1 MKRLFRAALA
11 LLLLAACTAQADTY
25 PSKTIRMIVPG
36 APGTSP
42 DILARTL
49 AQYLSARVGQQVLIL
64 NQPGGG
70 GNIGHGAAAKAAPD
84 GYTLLVTSDQLSINQ
99 TLFRDL
105 PFSATDSFIP
115 VIQAIV
121 SPQVL
126 IVPRDFPAKD
136 VAGLVD
142 YARANPGKINFASPQ
157 LGTVGHL
164 AGELLKSTQKI
175 DIVHV
180 PFQGATSAIKEI
192 VAGQIQMLFVTLPP
206 AVGQIQAGTVRALAV
221 STPTRSPTIP
231 NVPTMKELGY
241 PEFDFGAWQGVFA
254 PAGTPP
260 EIVAKLN
267 TELNAVLRDPEASA
281 ALSKL
286 GFQPVGGSPE
296 DFRRLVATTIDKW
309 GRVVREAKV
318 KVE

>member
-1 MKRLFRAALA
+1 M
-11 LLLLAACTAQADTY
+11 
-25 PSKTIRMIVPG
+25 
-36 APGTSP
+36 
-42 DILARTL
+42 
-49 AQYLSARVGQQVLIL
+49 
-64 NQPGGG
+64 
-70 GNIGHGAAAKAAPD
+70 
-84 GYTLLVTSDQLSINQ
+84 TSDQLSINQ
-99 TLFRDL
+99 SLFRDL

-136 VAGLVD
+136 VAGLLD
-142 YARANPGKINFASPQ
+142 YARANPGKVNFASPQ

-164 AGELLKSTQKI
+164 SGELLKSTQKL

-180 PFQGATSAIKEI
+180 PFQGATAAIKEV

-231 NVPTMKELGY
+231 AVPTMKELGF
-241 PEFDFGAWQGVFA
+241 PEYDFGAWQGVFA

-260 EIVAKLN
+260 QIVARLN
-267 TELNAVLRDPEASA
+267 AELNAVLRDPEAIG
-281 ALSKL
+281 ALTKL
-286 GFQPVGGSPE
+286 GFQPVGGSSE
-296 DFRRLVATTIDKW
+296 DFRKLVVATIDKW
-309 GRVVREAKV
+309 GRVVRDAKL
-318 KVE
+318 KPE